1 MLIHTKYANLRIEYC
16 TFNNIQ
22 YSDKMI
28 YCDSYYTYES
38 IYNNNYISNCNSRN
52 SDARLIYTDS
62 NNNEIKNNYIYFD
75 PSISV
80 GHAFYLE
87 FIDNNRFINNTVI
100 NANCGHGSAIYS
112 TSNNGK
118 GDFIMEDCHFS
129 NCRGTDGSII
139 YIDQLKNNL
148 AIKNPIFENLQNYYQ
163 NNGDLIRLIR
173 KNDNQELSFVDCKF
187 RYLECDSIS
196 FESTRFEHILHKHE
210 SIGGGAIS
218 IDQSNDNKD
227 VGIIV
232 NNCIFKNVSDTN
244 NGCAIYCNSHC
255 NTISIRG
262 STFDQ
267 TSSSKDGNS
276 IFIAQS
282 NSYSV
287 TIADCHFNDCG
298 TQPNS
303 YVIYIN
309 SRNFD
314 FQDSEIT
321 FADSSKSCGCIK
333 SDQYKEHNI

>member
-16 TFNNIQ
+16 TFNTIQ

-52 SDARLIYTDS
+52 SDARLIYTDN

-80 GHAFYLE
+80 GQAFYLE

-148 AIKNPIFENLQNYYQ
+148 AIKNTIFENLQNYYQ

-187 RYLECDSIS
+187 RYLECDSKVGGRIGLFFYSNKKLKIS

-227 VGIIV
+227 VGIII

-244 NGCAIYCNSHC
+244 SGGAI
-255 NTISIRG
+255 
-262 STFDQ
+262 Q
-267 TSSSKDGNS
+267 L
-276 IFIAQS
+276 A
-282 NSYSV
+282 
-287 TIADCHFNDCG
+287 
-298 TQPNS
+298 
-303 YVIYIN
+303 
-309 SRNFD
+309 
-314 FQDSEIT
+314 
-321 FADSSKSCGCIK
+321 
-333 SDQYKEHNI
+333 